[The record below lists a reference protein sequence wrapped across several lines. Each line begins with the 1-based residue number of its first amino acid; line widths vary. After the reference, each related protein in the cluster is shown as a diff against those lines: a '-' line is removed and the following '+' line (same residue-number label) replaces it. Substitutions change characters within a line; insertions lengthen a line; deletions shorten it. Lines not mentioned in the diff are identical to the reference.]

1 MLTKEDVAV
10 DVTMASMGDT
20 ERRGGERSETPLSG
34 GSAMLERGSTASPQG
49 VPDPEVVA
57 HAKRR
62 RFTAEYK
69 LRILRQADACKEP
82 GEIGA
87 LLRREGLYSSHLT
100 QWRRQREEAA
110 EAELKSRKR
119 GPKAKVHDPRVKQLE
134 RDNAR
139 LQRQLK
145 RVALLLDIQKKAGE
159 ILGIPLKNLDD
170 VEND

>member
-1 MLTKEDVAV
+1 MSKLMTQEFRETTV
-10 DVTMASMGDT
+10 GDM
-20 ERRGGERSETPLSG
+20 ERSDSERSEATRSG
-34 GSAMLERGSTASPQG
+34 GSSTVERVSSAAPQE

-57 HAKRR
+57 RPKRR

-69 LRILRQADACKEP
+69 LRILREADRCKGA

-87 LLRREGLYSSHLT
+87 LLRREGLYSSHLVL
-100 QWRRQREEAA
+100 WRRQREEAA
-110 EAELKSRKR
+110 QAQLKSRKR
-119 GPKAKVHDPRVKQLE
+119 GPKPKAQDPRIRQLE
-134 RDNAR
+134 RENAR

-159 ILGIPLKNLDD
+159 ILGIPMKNLDD

>member
-1 MLTKEDVAV
+1 MV
-10 DVTMASMGDT
+10 
-20 ERRGGERSETPLSG
+20 ERRPSGSGEK
-34 GSAMLERGSTASPQG
+34 

-57 HAKRR
+57 RPKRR

-69 LRILRQADACKEP
+69 LRILREADACRGS

-87 LLRREGLYSSHLT
+87 LLRREGLYSSHLVL
-100 QWRRQREEAA
+100 WRRQREQAA
-110 EAELKSRKR
+110 HTQLKSRKR
-119 GPKAKVHDPRVKQLE
+119 GPQPKAQDPRVKQLE
-134 RDNAR
+134 RENAQ